1 MNSQIVKRLLGG
13 AGIAAVMLFAVPA
26 AQADDQFSPAQKT
39 EIDAMI
45 EEYLIKNPD
54 VLLRAIQN
62 VQSWQAAEQSRQQSE
77 AIIPVWDALVADASV
92 PSIGPADAP
101 VTVIEFFDY
110 HCGYCKRALDGV
122 MEIVENSDGKVRTI
136 FVELPILREE
146 SATAARAALAAAKQ
160 GKYMEVHQAF
170 MTNRGLLDEDRI
182 NDLAAAAGVD
192 VDQMR
197 ADMQSP
203 EINGMLAQ
211 YSAMAQTVGIS
222 GTPAFIINGTMV
234 SGADMERVDALVQAG
249 LEKAS

>member
-101 VTVIEFFDY
+101 VT
-110 HCGYCKRALDGV
+110 
-122 MEIVENSDGKVRTI
+122 
-136 FVELPILREE
+136 
-146 SATAARAALAAAKQ
+146 
-160 GKYMEVHQAF
+160 
-170 MTNRGLLDEDRI
+170 
-182 NDLAAAAGVD
+182 
-192 VDQMR
+192 
-197 ADMQSP
+197 
-203 EINGMLAQ
+203 
-211 YSAMAQTVGIS
+211 
-222 GTPAFIINGTMV
+222 
-234 SGADMERVDALVQAG
+234 
-249 LEKAS
+249 KA

>member
-1 MNSQIVKRLLGG
+1 
-13 AGIAAVMLFAVPA
+13 
-26 AQADDQFSPAQKT
+26 
-39 EIDAMI
+39 
-45 EEYLIKNPD
+45 
-54 VLLRAIQN
+54 
-62 VQSWQAAEQSRQQSE
+62 
-77 AIIPVWDALVADASV
+77 
-92 PSIGPADAP
+92 
-101 VTVIEFFDY
+101 
-110 HCGYCKRALDGV
+110 
-122 MEIVENSDGKVRTI
+122 
-136 FVELPILREE
+136 
-146 SATAARAALAAAKQ
+146 
-160 GKYMEVHQAF
+160 